1 MVMFGNYGKLSDE
14 ARNYLDYTLKEF
26 QCLNKLKGA
35 KNMITYKEG
44 LEIIQMI
51 KDKYLL
57 SFKAS
62 ISLITITKEY
72 CVYKIH
78 AVVENKNIVIQ
89 FAVRQGIKPNL
100 KAIANTL
107 ANDIMENYHEIIGD

>member
-1 MVMFGNYGKLSDE
+1 MFGNYGKLSNE
-14 ARNYLDYTLKEF
+14 ARNYLDYALKEF
-26 QCLNKLKGA
+26 QCLNKIKGA

-51 KDKYLL
+51 KDRYLL
-57 SFKAS
+57 SFNAS

-78 AVVENKNIVIQ
+78 AVVENKNIVSQ
-89 FAVRQGIKPNL
+89 FIVRQGKKPNL
-100 KAIANTL
+100 KAIANTI
-107 ANDIMENYHEIIGD
+107 DDEIIGKYYKIVGD

>member
-1 MVMFGNYGKLSDE
+1 MVMFGNYGKLSNE

-26 QCLNKLKGA
+26 QCLNKVKGA

-72 CVYKIH
+72 CIYKIH
-78 AVVENKNIVIQ
+78 AVVENKKHCTTICSET
-89 FAVRQGIKPNL
+89 RK
-100 KAIANTL
+100 KAKFKRNS
-107 ANDIMENYHEIIGD
+107 EYFS

>member
-14 ARNYLDYTLKEF
+14 ARNYLDFTLKEF
-26 QCLNKLKGA
+26 QCLNKIKGA

-51 KDKYLL
+51 KERYLL

-78 AVVENKNIVIQ
+78 AVVENKNIVLQ
-89 FAVRQGIKPNL
+89 FVVKQGVKPNL
-100 KAIANTL
+100 KLI
-107 ANDIMENYHEIIGD
+107 ANDIMENYSEIVGD